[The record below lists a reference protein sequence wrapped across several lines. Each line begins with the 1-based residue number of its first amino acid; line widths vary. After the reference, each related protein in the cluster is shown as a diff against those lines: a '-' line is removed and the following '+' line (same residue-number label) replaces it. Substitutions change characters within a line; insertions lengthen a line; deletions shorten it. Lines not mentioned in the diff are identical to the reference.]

1 MAAGDEYNYS
11 SNEDSYDESINTQHR
26 LLQIKKKREERT
38 SAIVKESSVIMN
50 KLRARVVA
58 YQQGRRTTE
67 METVASSVLKII
79 EAVERRKQIEE
90 QMETLVSQVT
100 STTREIEAMMETGFR
115 GRAEEIKK
123 AK

>member
-1 MAAGDEYNYS
+1 
-11 SNEDSYDESINTQHR
+11 
-26 LLQIKKKREERT
+26 
-38 SAIVKESSVIMN
+38 MN

-58 YQQGRRTTE
+58 YQQDRQTTE

-100 STTREIEAMMETGFR
+100 STTREIEAMMEIGFR